1 MIGAVYGHLKEYE
14 DDGEKLPIA
23 VFQFFNK
30 RDFKIITDYDLVSI
44 LFYIKEKIWGFKR
57 FTWPISWQCQ
67 RVACFGEPYDKC

>member
-44 LFYIKEKIWGFKR
+44 LFYIKEKI
-57 FTWPISWQCQ
+57 
-67 RVACFGEPYDKC
+67 